1 MIPPSTR
8 WVSQRIDG
16 GSRRSIKRVPQQCGK
31 RRCLWITNRQK
42 KIRTLWHCDSQ
53 HHLACHILCEKNHAI
68 FWGEFN
74 EMFHYKPAFLLGSE
88 RGIPISL
95 EEILPIIHPRI
106 LQLCSHPKNSQRV
119 EVGTYFGR
127 VRMRASESDCMF
139 AAANVA
145 KIVQNNSSKN
155 PQVLEPPSTFW
166 CLFLKKNVGMPCSK
180 RSKYTKNNKST

>member
-95 EEILPIIHPRI
+95 EEILPIIHPRNPYNFAAT
-106 LQLCSHPKNSQRV
+106 QKNSANGWRSGPTSEELGCEHLNLTACSQRQ
-119 EVGTYFGR
+119 TWPKLCKIIHRKIPKFGAPFHFL
-127 VRMRASESDCMF
+127 VSFSEKKCGNAMF
-139 AAANVA
+139 K
-145 KIVQNNSSKN
+145 KIKIH
-155 PQVLEPPSTFW
+155 
-166 CLFLKKNVGMPCSK
+166 KK
-180 RSKYTKNNKST
+180 